1 MRVLAGIALICSA
14 ISSVSAAGAEDLPAF
29 QLCMDHEIA
38 RYERA
43 LRRAQ
48 NDPRDEFNIGG
59 TSGVDLCG
67 TFAIMRCDQDAAPYD
82 CQRALR
88 RDQDALQAR
97 VLADLP
103 AELPSQALTDLY
115 NVTYALAHGSS
126 AGPDCAGQDEP
137 RQIWCEAR
145 EANRRLASAILV
157 WQIARFTN
165 DTPKATQTG
174 WANIPPPMRPLAR
187 PIITKGAD
195 Q

>member
-1 MRVLAGIALICSA
+1 MRVLAGIALIFSA
-14 ISSVSAAGAEDLPAF
+14 AGAGAEDLPAF
-29 QLCMDHEIA
+29 QLCMDHEVA

-43 LRRAQ
+43 LRRVQ
-48 NDPRDEFNIGG
+48 NDQRDDFKIGG

-67 TFAIMRCDQDAAPYD
+67 TFAIMRCDQDAAPYA

-103 AELPSQALTDLY
+103 AALPSQAHSDLY
-115 NVTYALAHGSS
+115 STAYALAHGAS

-137 RQIWCEAR
+137 RQVWCEAR

-165 DTPKATQTG
+165 DTPKATQAG
-174 WANIPPPMRPLAR
+174 WANIPPPKRPMAR
-187 PIITKGAD
+187 PNSPKGAD